1 MTACMP
7 TSHSPEKRA
16 KNARGFTLIE
26 LMIVVVIIGVLAAI
40 AYPSYQGY
48 ARKTK
53 RTDAKSALTALANL
67 QEKFYNQCYK
77 YTSSITGTF
86 PLSGGDSCKDDAT
99 PGLGGVTD
107 SPDKLYTLSATVGDP
122 PTNFELKAT
131 AKAGTSQAS
140 DTGCT
145 ELTVNSAGVK
155 SPSNCW

>member
-1 MTACMP
+1 MTTACVP
-7 TSHSPEKRA
+7 TSRLPEQRA
-16 KNARGFTLIE
+16 RATRGFTLIE

-53 RTDAKSALTALANL
+53 RTDAKSSLTALANL

-77 YTSSITGTF
+77 YTSSVTGTF
-86 PLSGGDSCKDDAT
+86 PLSGGSSCDGT

-145 ELTVNSAGVK
+145 VLTLNSAGVK